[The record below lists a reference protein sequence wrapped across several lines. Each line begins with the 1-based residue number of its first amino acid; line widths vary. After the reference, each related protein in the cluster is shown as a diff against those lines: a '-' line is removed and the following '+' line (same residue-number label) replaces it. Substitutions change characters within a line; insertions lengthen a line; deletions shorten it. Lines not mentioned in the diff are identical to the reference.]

1 MKMLILTFKDHSIKR
16 KRTNP
21 LYSVTNGA
29 PLAGRTT
36 NLEIGLLHILA
47 EYWPYSFKMS
57 PKIAISM
64 NDTDYAK

>member
-16 KRTNP
+16 QRTNP
-21 LYSVTNGA
+21 LYSVAHWGA
-29 PLAGRTT
+29 VGRQSYTPGT
-36 NLEIGLLHILA
+36 RSAIYSCRILA
-47 EYWPYSFKMS
+47 YSFKMS

>member
-1 MKMLILTFKDHSIKR
+1 MKMLILPFKDHSS

-21 LYSVTNGA
+21 LYSVTQWGA
-29 PLAGRTT
+29 LAGRTT
-36 NLEIGLLHILA
+36 YLELSLLHILA

>member
-21 LYSVTNGA
+21 LYSVNQWGA
-29 PLAGRTT
+29 VGRQ
-36 NLEIGLLHILA
+36 NYILA

>member
-16 KRTNP
+16 KKKP
-21 LYSVTNGA
+21 IPCIQLPNGA

-36 NLEIGLLHILA
+36 NLELSLLHILA

-64 NDTDYAK
+64 NDRLC